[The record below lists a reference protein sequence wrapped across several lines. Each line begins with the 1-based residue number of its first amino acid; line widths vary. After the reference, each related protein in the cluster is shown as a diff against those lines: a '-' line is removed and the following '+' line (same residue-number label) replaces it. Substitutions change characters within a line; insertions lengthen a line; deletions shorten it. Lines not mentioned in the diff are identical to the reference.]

1 MCWHVLDGIRR
12 TGRKRGSVKKG
23 LQTFPHVASA
33 VFDEEQT
40 DGFVEEM
47 RSMALGLV
55 LQLDEDPSG
64 MRAQGHGDALA
75 PTGCTFRLAQRSDIP
90 TICDMR
96 CAQSAEYWELAPS
109 ADALRL
115 FHAETEAYLSRTLN
129 RSVFVGLVERGGEA
143 VSMSGLEA
151 ADRMP
156 VISAHGGAQ
165 RAATVIACY
174 TPPQHRGKGYM
185 RRMLAAWTSMAPMLG
200 LDTLYMETHNH
211 SMRHLALAAG
221 YEHVSD
227 KFRLSLPVPD
237 TFPHG
242 GDPGA
247 RPVSL

>member
-90 TICDMR
+90 
-96 CAQSAEYWELAPS
+96 

-227 KFRLSLPVPD
+227 KFRLSLPTPD
-237 TFPHG
+237 VFPHG